1 MRTTDRYI
9 INQCLNGDS
18 AAFGLLV
25 ERYKE
30 GVYALSYSK
39 LYNFQDAEDATQEAF
54 IKAYQKLHTLRQW
67 DDFYA
72 WIYAIT
78 NNICKKM
85 IQERSKRPDK
95 DFIEEHNAD
104 EIENHSVNSYQ
115 ENIALDMLNDALSS
129 LPETY
134 QQILTLYYLGG
145 MDSDEISKFLRISPT
160 AIYQRLSRARSQLKK
175 EMLDMMSQT
184 FEQRS
189 LPAGFTFRIVEK
201 IKHIRVNPISSTQGL
216 PWGISLSI
224 GIIFTIL
231 SFSSHLTPSNPIL
244 GLLSGSALPSES
256 KVLNIGEI
264 PVDVVKTSNM
274 PFISSQQGKDNTGQ
288 PALQNSFFLSP
299 QSQAGKWTK
308 KADMLTARW
317 GLSASAVNGKIY
329 AIGGASD
336 WGDVYYSTVEEYD
349 PLADKW
355 TRKAYMP
362 TARLYL
368 STVAL
373 NGKIYA
379 IGGNM
384 MTNPSAVE
392 EYDPVKDKWEKKAN
406 MPTGRYGLSACAVN
420 GKIYAIGGGFGL
432 ANTTFFPTVEEY
444 DPLTDTWTKKAD
456 MPTAMAGLS
465 ACVVDGKIYAI
476 GGTHKEMGM
485 NDYAGL
491 STVEEYNPIND
502 KWTKKADMP
511 TVRVGLSTVVVN
523 GKIYAISGTDRWPAT
538 SVVEEYDPVTDK
550 WTKKTNIPTA
560 RVCFGA
566 DAIDGKIYT
575 IGGYTGSTWVSTVE
589 EYDPEFIS
597 K

>member
-1 MRTTDRYI
+1 MRSTDRYI
-9 INQCLNGDS
+9 ISKCLNGDS

-30 GVYALSYSK
+30 GVYALAYYK
-39 LYNFQDAEDATQEAF
+39 LHNFQDAEDATQEAF

-95 DFIEEHNAD
+95 DFIEEHNIG
-104 EIENHSVNSYQ
+104 EIENHSINSYQ
-115 ENIALDMLNDALSS
+115 EKATLDLLNDALSS
-129 LPETY
+129 LSETY

-145 MDSDEISKFLRISPT
+145 MDSDEISKFLRLSPT

-175 EMLDMMSQT
+175 EMLDMMSQV
-184 FEQRS
+184 FEGRS
-189 LPAGFTFRIVEK
+189 LPAGFTFHIVEK

-216 PWGISLSI
+216 PWGISLGF

-231 SFSSHLTPSNPIL
+231 SFSSYLTQSNPIL
-244 GLLSGSALPSES
+244 GLIGGSILSSES
-256 KVLNIGEI
+256 KVLKIGEI

-274 PFISSQQGKDNTGQ
+274 PNLSSQQGKENTGQ
-288 PALQNSFFLSP
+288 PVLQNSLFSSP
-299 QSQAGKWTK
+299 QSQSGKWTK

-317 GLSASAVNGKIY
+317 GLSATAVNGKIY

-349 PLADKW
+349 PVTDKW

-392 EYDPVKDKWEKKAN
+392 EYDPVKDKWTKKTD
-406 MPTGRYGLSACAVN
+406 MPTGRYGLSTCTVN
-420 GKIYAIGGGFGL
+420 GKIYAIGGGFGWSVDK
-432 ANTTFFPTVEEY
+432 FFSTVEEY
-444 DPLTDTWTKKAD
+444 DPNTDTWVKKAD
-456 MPTAMAGLS
+456 MPTARAGLS
-465 ACVVDGKIYAI
+465 TSVVNGKIYAI
-476 GGTHKEMGM
+476 GGSNKVMDM

-491 STVEEYNPIND
+491 STVEEYDPIND

-511 TVRVGLSTVVVN
+511 TARLGASAITIN
-523 GKIYAISGTDRWPAT
+523 DKIYAISGTDRWPAT
-538 SVVEEYDPVTDK
+538 STVEEYDSVTDK
-550 WTKKTNIPTA
+550 WTKKANIPTA
-560 RVCFGA
+560 RVAFGA

-575 IGGYTGSTWVSTVE
+575 IGGFDGATWVSTVE